1 MLVLTR
7 KPMEEIRIGK
17 DIVIKVIR
25 TGRNTVKLGI
35 DAPAEIRVM
44 RMELIERDAEKAGES
59 EEAAENAEA
68 SDLPAPAAEAA
79 TDEPC
84 SSWSAASVPNRAI
97 AG

>member
-1 MLVLTR
+1 MLVLMR

-17 DIVIKVIR
+17 DIVVKVIR

-44 RMELIERDAEKAGES
+44 RMELIERDAEEAGES
-59 EEAAENAEA
+59 GEAGENAEA

-79 TDEPC
+79 SDEPC
-84 SSWSAASVPNRAI
+84 RSCSAASAPSRAI